1 MTSYGRLQRFGSDG
15 TALILTAMLAAALL
29 VALRTLT
36 PELPRFVRDR
46 EVALTVEAAPPAP
59 PAPTTPVPQRP
70 VQKRHTPTLR
80 QEQASDPQPIA
91 MDPAPADI
99 TPIATLTAM
108 SPPASPGA
116 AHPDLDARYAAELRA
131 DIDRRTA
138 PPDTPQYRLHHPAG
152 ETRVRFVVV
161 RSGSPE
167 EVVVERS
174 SGSSLLDDEALRIVS
189 SGHYPPMP
197 ANVFA
202 GESRHVFVVTIE
214 FRPASHL

>member
-1 MTSYGRLQRFGSDG
+1 VTSYGHLQGFGSDG
-15 TALILTAMLAAALL
+15 TALILTTLLAASVL
-29 VALRTLT
+29 VALRTVT
-36 PELPRFVRDR
+36 PELPRFVHDR

-59 PAPTTPVPQRP
+59 PAPPTPLPQQP

-80 QEQASDPQPIA
+80 QEQSSDPQPIA
-91 MDPAPADI
+91 MDPALADT
-99 TPIATLTAM
+99 TPIATLTAA
-108 SPPASPGA
+108 SPPAPSGA

-152 ETRVRFVVV
+152 ETRVRFVVL

-167 EVVVERS
+167 AAVVERS
-174 SGSSLLDDEALRIVS
+174 SGSSLLDEEAVRIVS

-197 ANVFA
+197 ANAFA

-214 FRPASHL
+214 FRPASRV